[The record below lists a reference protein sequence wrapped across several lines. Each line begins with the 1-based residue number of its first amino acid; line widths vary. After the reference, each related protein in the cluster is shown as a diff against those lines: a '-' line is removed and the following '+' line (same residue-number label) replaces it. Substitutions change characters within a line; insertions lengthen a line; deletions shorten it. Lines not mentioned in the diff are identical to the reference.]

1 MTKPK
6 TADFLVEV
14 GTEELP
20 PKSLKTLMDAFAA
33 NLGALL
39 DENRLEHGEV
49 RALGTPR
56 RLAVVVH
63 ALARSQ
69 PDREVELKGPPVSV
83 AFDRDGVSR
92 PAALAFARKC
102 GVEVS
107 DLRRERTDKGEWLVC
122 SISEKGAPAAQLLPA
137 IVQQALD
144 RLPIPRRMRW
154 GSSDAEFVRPVHWL
168 VMLHGRDLVDGVV
181 LGIHAG
187 KKTRGHRFH
196 APREFTV
203 SSPAQYLELLE
214 GKAFVLA
221 DFAARRKRI
230 VELVD
235 DAAREAGGR
244 AGGDLALFDEVTALN
259 EWPVAITGTFDKE
272 YLSLPKEVIV
282 ATLTG
287 HQRYFPVSG
296 KAGELLPVFVAVANI
311 ESKEPERVRHGNER
325 VIRPRLA
332 DAAFFWETDR
342 KYPLADR
349 VDALKRVVYQQG
361 LGSMAD
367 RSQRVAVL
375 AEKVAAAAGAA
386 RDEVQRA
393 ALLAKCDLVTGMVGE
408 FPELQGLMGRY
419 YAEADGEPAA
429 VAAAIGEHYMPRF
442 AGDALPA
449 TAGGIAL
456 AIADKLD
463 VLAGHFSLDHK
474 PTGGRDPFALRRAAL
489 GLVRI
494 TIEKELD
501 LNLDD
506 LLLSALDAQ
515 PAKAADSTALFESLR
530 EFIVDRLRAWY
541 LERPG
546 FAPEMFEAVR
556 CKRPASLLDFDL
568 RLKAVAAFTRLDE
581 ATALSSSNKRI
592 GNILRQANLTPAP
605 RLKPALL
612 VDEAETALHR
622 ALTTA
627 TSAVKPLLAQ
637 RRYTEALTALAGLRV
652 PVDRFFDKV
661 MVMTEDQALQRNR
674 LALLSELRDLFL
686 DIADISQLSIA

>member
-1 MTKPK
+1 
-6 TADFLVEV
+6 
-14 GTEELP
+14 
-20 PKSLKTLMDAFAA
+20 
-33 NLGALL
+33 
-39 DENRLEHGEV
+39 
-49 RALGTPR
+49 
-56 RLAVVVH
+56 
-63 ALARSQ
+63 
-69 PDREVELKGPPVSV
+69 
-83 AFDRDGVSR
+83 
-92 PAALAFARKC
+92 
-102 GVEVS
+102 
-107 DLRRERTDKGEWLVC
+107 
-122 SISEKGAPAAQLLPA
+122 
-137 IVQQALD
+137 
-144 RLPIPRRMRW
+144 
-154 GSSDAEFVRPVHWL
+154 
-168 VMLHGRDLVDGVV
+168 
-181 LGIHAG
+181 
-187 KKTRGHRFH
+187 
-196 APREFTV
+196 
-203 SSPAQYLELLE
+203 
-214 GKAFVLA
+214 
-221 DFAARRKRI
+221 
-230 VELVD
+230 
-235 DAAREAGGR
+235 
-244 AGGDLALFDEVTALN
+244 
-259 EWPVAITGTFDKE
+259 
-272 YLSLPKEVIV
+272 
-282 ATLTG
+282 
-287 HQRYFPVSG
+287 
-296 KAGELLPVFVAVANI
+296 
-311 ESKEPERVRHGNER
+311 
-325 VIRPRLA
+325 
-332 DAAFFWETDR
+332 
-342 KYPLADR
+342 
-349 VDALKRVVYQQG
+349 
-361 LGSMAD
+361 MAD

-568 RLKAVAAFTRLDE
+568 RLKAVAAFTHLDE

>member
-1 MTKPK
+1 MAKPT

-20 PKSLKTLMDAFAA
+20 PKALKTLMDAFAA

-49 RALGTPR
+49 RASGTPR
-56 RLAVVVH
+56 RLAVVVN

-83 AFDRDGVSR
+83 AFDRDGVPK

-107 DLRRERTDKGEWLVC
+107 ELRRERTDKGEWLVC
-122 SISEKGAPAAQLLPA
+122 SISEKGAPASQLLPA

-168 VMLHGRDLVDGVV
+168 VMLHGRDLVDGEV
-181 LGIHAG
+181 LGIRAG
-187 KKTRGHRFH
+187 RKTRGHRFH

-203 SSPAQYLELLE
+203 SSPGQYLELLE
-214 GKAFVLA
+214 SKAFVLA
-221 DFAARRKRI
+221 DFSVRRKRI
-230 VELVD
+230 IELVD
-235 DAAREAGGR
+235 IAAREAGGR
-244 AGGDLALFDEVTALN
+244 PGGDLALFDEVTALT
-259 EWPVAITGTFDKE
+259 EWPVAVTGTFDKE
-272 YLSLPKEVIV
+272 FLNLPKEVIV

-296 KAGELLPVFVAVANI
+296 KDGELLPVFVAVANI
-311 ESKEPERVRHGNER
+311 ESKEPDRVRHGNER

-342 KYPLADR
+342 KRPLAAR
-349 VDALKRVVYQQG
+349 VDALKSVVYQQG

-367 RSQRVAVL
+367 RSQRVALL
-375 AEKVAAAAGAA
+375 ADKVASTTDAA

-393 ALLAKCDLVTGMVGE
+393 ALLAKCDLVTSMVGE
-408 FPELQGLMGRY
+408 FPELQGLMGGY

-429 VAAAIGEHYMPRF
+429 VAAAIGEHYLPRF
-442 AGDALPA
+442 AGDQLPA
-449 TAGGIAL
+449 TAAGIAL
-456 AIADKLD
+456 SIADKLD
-463 VLAGHFSLDHK
+463 VLAGHFALDNK
-474 PTGGRDPFALRRAAL
+474 PTGGRDPFGLRRAAL

-501 LNLDD
+501 INLDD
-506 LLLSALDAQ
+506 LLLAAVDAQ
-515 PAKAADSTALFESLR
+515 PAKAADATALIESLR

-556 CKRPASLLDFDL
+556 SKRPASLLDFDL
-568 RLKAVAAFTRLDE
+568 RLKAVAAFSRLDE
-581 ATALSSSNKRI
+581 ATALSSANKRI
-592 GNILRQANLTPAP
+592 GNILRQANLTSVPL
-605 RLKPALL
+605 LKPALL
-612 VDEAETALHR
+612 VDEAETALHH
-622 ALTTA
+622 ALTA
-627 TSAVKPLLAQ
+627 AASAVKPLLAQ
-637 RRYTEALTALAGLRV
+637 RQYTEALTALAGLRA
-652 PVDRFFDKV
+652 PVDRFFDTV
-661 MVMTEDQALQRNR
+661 MVMTEDESLRKNR
-674 LALLSELRDLFL
+674 LALLSALHGLFL
-686 DIADISQLSIA
+686 EIADISQLSIA